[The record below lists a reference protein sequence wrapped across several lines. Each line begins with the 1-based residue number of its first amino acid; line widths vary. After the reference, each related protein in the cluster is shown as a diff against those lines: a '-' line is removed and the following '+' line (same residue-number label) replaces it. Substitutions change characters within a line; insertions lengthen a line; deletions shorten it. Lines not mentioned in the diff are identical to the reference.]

1 MVLRMNKALQ
11 PMVRGAKGAGIPALL
26 QYNLLSLVL
35 SLALFCAICHP
46 VSASDGEQNSQQTG
60 TGGSQADTADNHS
73 TTTTLEKS
81 PAGQR
86 PLLKVGA
93 DQSSFNLGVTEST
106 IAWERWHRKVGK
118 ALHKSVEKATK
129 ASLGEVM
136 MMITVSKDCNLTAQ
150 ILSATSQKMGDA
162 CAAAATKLSGDTI
175 LIFPQESKRNFVKFK
190 FEYRRGI
197 FLWPHNRYIT
207 DDFEKLD
214 DPTGSPKQETPA
226 SPNTTAPN

>member
-1 MVLRMNKALQ
+1 MNNTLQ
-11 PMVRGAKGAGIPALL
+11 PMARGAKSAGIPALL
-26 QYNLLSLVL
+26 HHTLLSFVL
-35 SLALFCAICHP
+35 SLGQFCAISHP
-46 VSASDGEQNSQQTG
+46 VCASDREQNSQQPG
-60 TGGSQADTADNHS
+60 TEGSQADAADNHS
-73 TTTTLEKS
+73 TATTLERS
-81 PAGQR
+81 PASQR

-118 ALHKSVEKATK
+118 ALHKSVEKVTK

-136 MMITVSKDCNLTAQ
+136 MMITVNKDCNLTAQ
-150 ILSATSQKMGDA
+150 VLSATSQKMGDA

-190 FEYRRGI
+190 FEYKRGL

-214 DPTGSPKQETPA
+214 DPPGSPIPIQEPPGSTN
-226 SPNTTAPN
+226 STAPN